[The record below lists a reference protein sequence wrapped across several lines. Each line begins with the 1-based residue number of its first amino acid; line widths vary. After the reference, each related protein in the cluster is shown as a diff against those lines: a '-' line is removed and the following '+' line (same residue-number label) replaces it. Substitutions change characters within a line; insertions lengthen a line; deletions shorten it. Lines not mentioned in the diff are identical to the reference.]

1 MEMLKVIGSNIAYLR
16 GLIRLSQQELSDY
29 LKINRVELSYFENG
43 QRSIPMTK
51 LRMLADLVGIE
62 PMSLYDESFT
72 QHPIQTAFAFRS
84 GGFNISDLETIADFQ
99 RVARN
104 YIRFKRL
111 AEGLSNQ
118 NNVNDSNR

>member
-1 MEMLKVIGSNIAYLR
+1 METLKVLGNNIAYLR
-16 GLIRLSQQELSDY
+16 GAIGLSQQDLSNY

-43 QRSIPMTK
+43 QRSIPMIK

-62 PMSLYDESFT
+62 PMSLYDEAFA

-84 GGFNISDLETIADFQ
+84 AGFNINDLETIADFQ

-104 YIRFKRL
+104 YIRFRRL
-111 AEGLSNQ
+111 ANGLSNQ
-118 NNVNDSNR
+118 SNLNGNDR

>member
-1 MEMLKVIGSNIAYLR
+1 METLKVLGNNIAYLR
-16 GLIRLSQQELSDY
+16 GVIGLSQQELSNY

-62 PMSLYDESFT
+62 PMSLYDESFA
-72 QHPIQTAFAFRS
+72 QRPIQTAFAFRS
-84 GGFNISDLETIADFQ
+84 DGFNISDLETIADFQ

-111 AEGLSNQ
+111 ADRLSDQ
-118 NNVNDSNR
+118 NDVNDSNG

>member
-1 MEMLKVIGSNIAYLR
+1 METLKVLGNNIAHLR
-16 GLIRLSQQELSDY
+16 NAIGLSQQDLSNY

-43 QRSIPMTK
+43 QRSMPLTK

-62 PMSLYDESFT
+62 PMNLYDEAFA
-72 QHPIQTAFAFRS
+72 QRPLQTAFAFRS
-84 GGFNISDLETIADFQ
+84 DGFNISDLETIADFQ

-111 AEGLSNQ
+111 ANGLSNQ
-118 NNVNDSNR
+118 NGVNDGN